1 MSSIGKKI
9 LGAFVD
15 MDDKEEVKQPES
27 VPAAKQEYAAPP
39 PMAGVV
45 TESSEKFRNY
55 FANLFKDANMPG
67 PDYYEFTK
75 MVEAMSSIPDEK
87 MRYTTAFAGLSIQGL
102 DKKKLLDTAAGYLN
116 ILDSDA
122 NNFHSTVD
130 KALQE
135 KVVARKKEMEDK
147 SKRIQELTREIS
159 DLTMRLELLNK
170 EIKENEEKI
179 NANSGSYQAELANL
193 KNKINQDLQKINHYI
208 P

>member
-1 MSSIGKKI
+1 M
-9 LGAFVD
+9 GAFVD
-15 MDDKEEVKQPES
+15 MDDDKEEAKPEIA
-27 VPAAKQEYAAPP
+27 PAATTKAFTAPSP
-39 PMAGVV
+39 IAGTV

-116 ILDSDA
+116 ILENDA
-122 NNFHSTVD
+122 NNFHSSVD
-130 KALQE
+130 KALQD

-147 SKRIQELTREIS
+147 SKRIQELTKEIS
-159 DLTMRLELLNK
+159 DLTMRLESLNR
-170 EIKENEEKI
+170 EVKENEDKI
-179 NANSGSYQAELANL
+179 NANSGSYQAELANM
-193 KNKINQDLQKINHYI
+193 KNRINQDLQKINHYI

>member
-15 MDDKEEVKQPES
+15 MDDKEEVKPES
-27 VPAAKQEYAAPP
+27 VPAANKEYAAPP
-39 PMAGVV
+39 STAGA
-45 TESSEKFRNY
+45 TIESSEKFKNY
-55 FANLFKDANMPG
+55 FAALFKDANMPG

-102 DKKKLLDTAAGYLN
+102 DKRKLLDTAAGYLN

-147 SKRIQELTREIS
+147 SRRIQELTKEIS
-159 DLTMRLELLNK
+159 DLTMRLESLNK
-170 EIKENEEKI
+170 EVKENEEKI
-179 NANSGSYQAELANL
+179 NANSGSYQAELASM
-193 KNKINQDLQKINHYI
+193 KNRINQDLQKINHYI